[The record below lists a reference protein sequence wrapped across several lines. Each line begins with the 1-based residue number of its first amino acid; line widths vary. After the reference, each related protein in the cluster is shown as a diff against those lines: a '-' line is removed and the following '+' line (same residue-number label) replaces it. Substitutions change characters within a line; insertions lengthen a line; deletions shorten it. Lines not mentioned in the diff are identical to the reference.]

1 MTDTQRICTL
11 LWIAANTHLKN
22 VHDYLSA
29 AANVLWRSMDEE
41 VLKLRARHH
50 AKLADAKWAGHLW
63 SIEVDTP
70 LGWSYVEPMDTP
82 TRQHALN
89 ALGAYASAAHLAGIP
104 VAVTRPTEPEI
115 CECCGQTIAEVAS

>member
-1 MTDTQRICTL
+1 MTDTQYLCML
-11 LWIAANTHLKN
+11 LWISINTSVQH
-22 VHDYLSA
+22 VYGACISA
-29 AANVLWRSMDEE
+29 ASALWRSMDEE

-115 CECCGQTIAEVAS
+115 CECCGQTIAEVA